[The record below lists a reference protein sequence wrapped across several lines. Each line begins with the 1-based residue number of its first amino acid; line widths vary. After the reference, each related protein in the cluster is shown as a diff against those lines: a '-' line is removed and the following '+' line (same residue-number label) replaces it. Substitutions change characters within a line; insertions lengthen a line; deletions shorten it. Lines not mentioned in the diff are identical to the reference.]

1 MHVKLNIGKNFA
13 LGFLCTSISITVA
26 LELGDF
32 EVEMSEVFQEETNS
46 TFSLTQTRTGRE
58 VCC

>member
-1 MHVKLNIGKNFA
+1 MHIKLNIGEKIA

-32 EVEMSEVFQEETNS
+32 EVEMIQVFQEETNS
-46 TFSLTQTRTGRE
+46 KFSLTQTRTGRE